1 MQLAWGRHTGGSVPS
16 DGRWQ
21 PEPSPISTTTKRS
34 SLSAEILIYNL
45 ALSAVGA
52 RQADS
57 ECRRRSCRRARP
69 RTTRLFATELSTGS
83 APAQPWG
90 EAAARRAQSEHLAQ
104 LMRCA
109 QHASTFRAERD
120 ASAWA
125 GACATCCMRTYDS
138 RSFGALSHMS
148 LVCARLL
155 VGFWPRP
162 PRGGRPPL

>member
-1 MQLAWGRHTGGSVPS
+1 M
-16 DGRWQ
+16 
-21 PEPSPISTTTKRS
+21 
-34 SLSAEILIYNL
+34 SAEFLIYKV

-69 RTTRLFATELSTGS
+69 RTTRFSAIEPLPGSLPGQPGGEPAAGRSQGELL
-83 APAQPWG
+83 AQP
-90 EAAARRAQSEHLAQ
+90 
-104 LMRCA
+104 MRCA

-120 ASAWA
+120 ASVWA

-162 PRGGRPPL
+162 PRARRKAAIVMRTKKERDLPTYGRLGRRISAK